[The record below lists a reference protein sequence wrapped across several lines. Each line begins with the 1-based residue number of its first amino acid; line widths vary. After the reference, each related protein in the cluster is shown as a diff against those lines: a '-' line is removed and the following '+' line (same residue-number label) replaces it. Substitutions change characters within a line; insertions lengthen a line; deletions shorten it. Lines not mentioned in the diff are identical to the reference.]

1 MPRATLARAQ
11 HVANDVEPGRQQLI
25 PLAQHE
31 IAGATVQTV
40 DARALHAFLE
50 VGKVFAAWVQERI
63 QQYGFTEGQDY
74 VVTVSKTGIRSNVIQ
89 KDYHLTLDTAKELAM
104 VERNAKGREARR
116 YFIECEKRL
125 KEREAAGGRQVAAL
139 PDFSNPAAA
148 ARVEHLAAALAAQ
161 KGKQPREGLLP
172 ETTSNGEG
180 SEPSRFARHQRGL
193 DLLANRRAVSRSAG
207 PAACAVPWI
216 SGRLAVRRSV
226 RPRKRARNSTQDVT
240 RSHTES
246 RAAHKGPTS

>member
-1 MPRATLARAQ
+1 MRGGMPRATLARAQ

-25 PLAQHE
+25 PLAQHD
-31 IAGATVQTV
+31 IAGSTVQTV

-148 ARVEHLAAALAAQ
+148 ARAWAEQFEERQRLALENKAQAEALDEAAPKVDFHDAVAD
-161 KGKQPREGLLP
+161 
-172 ETTSNGEG
+172 TSNCVTIEEAA
-180 SEPSRFARHQRGL
+180 SASRACLR
-193 DLLANRRAVSRSAG
+193 
-207 PAACAVPWI
+207 PAARTRR
-216 SGRLAVRRSV
+216 RLKK
-226 RPRKRARNSTQDVT
+226 KRGT
-240 RSHTES
+240 RWCRE
-246 RAAHKGPTS
+246 

>member
-1 MPRATLARAQ
+1 MRGGMPRATLARAQ

-50 VGKVFAAWVQERI
+50 VGKDFSTWVKDRI
-63 QQYGFTEGQDY
+63 AQYGFAEGQDY
-74 VVTVSKTGIRSNVIQ
+74 VVVDSPNLGNQTGRGGDRRSR
-89 KDYHLTLDTAKELAM
+89 DYHLTLDMAKELAM

-148 ARVEHLAAALAAQ
+148 ARAWAEQFEERQRLALENKAQAEALDEAAPKVDFHDAVAD
-161 KGKQPREGLLP
+161 
-172 ETTSNGEG
+172 TSNCVTIEEVA
-180 SEPSRFARHQRGL
+180 SASRACLR
-193 DLLANRRAVSRSAG
+193 
-207 PAACAVPWI
+207 PAARTRR
-216 SGRLAVRRSV
+216 RLKK
-226 RPRKRARNSTQDVT
+226 KRGT
-240 RSHTES
+240 RWCRE
-246 RAAHKGPTS
+246 